1 MIKLSDIAKASM
13 TEEKKK
19 TAKHDWFAYYI
30 GRPLSYVF
38 TWPFLYMKKI
48 TPNMI
53 TVISMLFVIAGFAL
67 TSIQGS
73 PWFLIGGW
81 IGFFMWNMFDGVDGN
96 VARYR
101 KQFSPNGSTF
111 DAAGGYLAMYF
122 TFLAYGVA
130 AYNNPGYINNWINIP
145 TWLYI
150 VIGSI
155 SGFALI
161 FPRLVMHKKLSS
173 MKEQN
178 NNESN
183 EVKDQIQNKANYG
196 PLKILALNLTSIS
209 GFVQL
214 FMLIICILAFFNIY
228 LFDIFTICY
237 CLINCVL
244 MLGSLI
250 KILK

>member
-19 TAKHDWFAYYI
+19 TAKNDWFAYYF

-38 TWPFLYMKKI
+38 TWPFLYMKKV

-53 TVISMLFVIAGFAL
+53 TVISMLFVVVGFVFTCL
-67 TSIQGS
+67 PGS
-73 PWFLIGGW
+73 NWYLLVGW

-96 VARYR
+96 VARFR

-122 TFLAYGVA
+122 TFIAYGVA
-130 AYNNPGYINNWINIP
+130 AYNHPGYVEEFVNIP
-145 TWLYI
+145 IWLYI

-155 SGFALI
+155 SGFSLI

-173 MKEQN
+173 LKDN
-178 NNESN
+178 INE
-183 EVKDQIQNKANYG
+183 EKKVRDEIQNKANYNAF
-196 PLKILALNLTSIS
+196 KVFVLNLTSIS

-214 FMLIICILAFFNIY
+214 FMLIICILSFFNIY

-237 CLINCVL
+237 FLINFIL
-244 MLGSLI
+244 MIGSLF